1 MVSITVNSEEV
12 ELNFDRFID
21 ATLQSNLKKAMTN
34 VCFKVEADA
43 KELCPVQ
50 DGILRQSIQ
59 SDVEIDNEEVK
70 GYVGSNVFYAP
81 FVHNGTGIYAKDG
94 NGRKEVP
101 WRFKDNKG
109 KWHTTKGIK
118 PTPFLFD
125 AVNKNKADILNYFKG
140 VLGEW

>member
-1 MVSITVNSEEV
+1 MVSITVNSDEV
-12 ELNFDRFID
+12 ELNIDKFID
-21 ATLQSNLKKAMTN
+21 ETLLSKLSKAMTN
-34 VCFKVEADA
+34 ACLKVEADA

-94 NGRKEVP
+94 NGRKEIP

-109 KWHTTKGIK
+109 EWHTTEGIK
-118 PTPFLFD
+118 PTPFLYD
-125 AVNKNKADILNYFKG
+125 AVNKNKADIINYFKG
-140 VLGEW
+140 VIGE